1 MCAEDIKIIV
11 AENHTLTRKGYVS
24 LLNDLGYV
32 SILGE
37 AAHGKELLKLLES
50 LEPDIVLLD
59 IEMPVMN
66 GKDALKAIKQNF
78 PHLKVIMLSF
88 HTEET
93 LMIEYIKLGASAFLT
108 KDSSV
113 EIFEDTIKLV
123 HAEGFC
129 YSKSISKALVNE
141 LTGKNGGASVENK
154 LTDRET
160 QIVILVCEG
169 KTNKEIARR
178 LNIVVKTVDFHK
190 ANIYKKTNTYT
201 AAGLYNFALKKNLIS
216 EQEH

>member
-1 MCAEDIKIIV
+1 MFESTKIIV
-11 AENHTLTRKGYVS
+11 AENHMLTRKAYMS
-24 LLNDLGYV
+24 LLKDLGYTSV
-32 SILGE
+32 VGE
-37 AAHGKELLKLLES
+37 AANGKELLELLDATT
-50 LEPDIVLLD
+50 PDIILLD

-66 GKDALKAIKQNF
+66 GKDALKAIKQRF
-78 PHLKVIMLSF
+78 PELKVIMLSF

-108 KDSSV
+108 KDCSP
-113 EIFEDTIKLV
+113 EILEETIKLV
-123 HAEGFC
+123 RNEGFC

-154 LTDRET
+154 LTQRET

-201 AAGLYNFALKKNLIS
+201 DAGLYNFALKKNLIS

>member
-1 MCAEDIKIIV
+1 MCNTIKIIV

-24 LLNDLGYV
+24 LLNDLGY
-32 SILGE
+32 ITIIGE
-37 AAHGKELLKLLES
+37 ASNGKELLTLLAS
-50 LEPDIVLLD
+50 SEPDIVLLD

-66 GKDALKAIKQNF
+66 GKDALKAMKQDF
-78 PHLKVIMLSF
+78 PQVKVIMVSF

-113 EIFEDTIKLV
+113 EMFEETIKLV
-123 HAEGFC
+123 QDEGFC

-169 KTNKEIARR
+169 KTNKEIAKR

>member
-1 MCAEDIKIIV
+1 MFESTKIIV
-11 AENHTLTRKGYVS
+11 AENHMLTRKAYMS
-24 LLNDLGYV
+24 LLKDLGYTSV
-32 SILGE
+32 VGE
-37 AAHGKELLKLLES
+37 AANGKELLELLDATT
-50 LEPDIVLLD
+50 PDIILLD

-66 GKDALKAIKQNF
+66 GKDALKAIKQRF
-78 PHLKVIMLSF
+78 PELKVIMLSF

-108 KDSSV
+108 KDCSP
-113 EIFEDTIKLV
+113 EILEETIKLV
-123 HAEGFC
+123 RNEGFC

-154 LTDRET
+154 LTQRET